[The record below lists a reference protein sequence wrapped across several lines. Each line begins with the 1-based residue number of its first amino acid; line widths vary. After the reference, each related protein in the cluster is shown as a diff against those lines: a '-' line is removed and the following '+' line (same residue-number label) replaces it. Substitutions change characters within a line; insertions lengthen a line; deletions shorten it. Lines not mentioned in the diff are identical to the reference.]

1 MAKRQNLASLTPEDV
16 IKAAYFHYVM
26 KLDQHE
32 VATILNVNQG
42 RVAEACVGI
51 MYAAVNFRDMYN
63 RARADKEEL
72 EKEHK
77 DLFLLTLEGNPP
89 ND

>member
-1 MAKRQNLASLTPEDV
+1 MAKRQSLASLTPEDV
-16 IKAAYFHYVM
+16 IRAAYFHYVM

-63 RARADKEEL
+63 KARTDKEEI

-77 DLFLLTLEGNPP
+77 DLLLLTSEGNPP
-89 ND
+89 NE

>member
-1 MAKRQNLASLTPEDV
+1 MAKRQSLASLTPEDV
-16 IKAAYFHYVM
+16 IRAAYFHYVM

-63 RARADKEEL
+63 KARTDKEEI

-77 DLFLLTLEGNPP
+77 DLFLLTSEGNPP
-89 ND
+89 NE